1 MNQLLDLV
9 VEAHGG
15 LERWRAIA
23 RLDVSLSFSGSFLR
37 MKGYPEGLPDITAR
51 IKMRQPVVSIRP
63 YMRVDGCGQFTPDRV
78 WIDDDK
84 GHVLNQRIEPR
95 ASFAGHALETP
106 WDQLQLLYFVSYGL
120 WNYFNTP
127 FFLIQPG
134 FEVREIEP
142 HEENGE
148 IWRRLHV
155 RFPGEVP
162 AHCREQIFF
171 FNQKGLLQRVDYAP
185 DVVAAS
191 PASHYCFDHETF
203 SGLVFPTLRRV
214 VQRTSAGP
222 ELSGPTAILLQIADV
237 AVVA

>member
-1 MNQLLDLV
+1 MNQLLDLA

-15 LERWRAIA
+15 LERWRAIE
-23 RLDVSLSFSGSFLR
+23 RLEVSLSCSGFSFLW
-37 MKGYPEGLPDITAR
+37 MKGYPEGLPNITAR
-51 IKMRQPVVSIRP
+51 IKMRRPVVSIRP
-63 YMRVDGCGQFTPDRV
+63 YTRVDGCGHFTPDRV

-84 GHVLNQRIEPR
+84 GHVLKQCIEPR

-148 IWRRLHV
+148 IWRCSHIAR
-155 RFPGEVP
+155 PGGHSP
-162 AHCREQIFF
+162 GSAREA
-171 FNQKGLLQRVDYAP
+171 R
-185 DVVAAS
+185 S
-191 PASHYCFDHETF
+191 PASTPP
-203 SGLVFPTLRRV
+203 GGVRG
-214 VQRTSAGP
+214 QRTRLKDRKANGP
-222 ELSGPTAILLQIADV
+222 ATKTRRLARARLWARTAPQTPR
-237 AVVA
+237 

>member
-1 MNQLLDLV
+1 MEMSRMNQLLDLA

-15 LERWRAIA
+15 LERWRAIE
-23 RLDVSLSFSGSFLR
+23 RLEVSLSCSDFSFLR
-37 MKGYPEGLPDITAR
+37 MKGYPEDLPNITAR
-51 IKMRQPVVSIRP
+51 IKMRRPVVSIRP
-63 YMRVDGCGQFTPDRV
+63 YTSVDGCGHFTPDRV

-84 GHVLNQRIEPR
+84 GYVLNQRIEPR

-148 IWRRLHV
+148 IWRCSHIAR
-155 RFPGEVP
+155 PGGHSPGGAKVFTLISAYTP
-162 AHCREQIFF
+162 VGQGGTANKIRQG
-171 FNQKGLLQRVDYAP
+171 NGTGLLSDWGSSR
-185 DVVAAS
+185 AS
-191 PASHYCFDHETF
+191 QVETAE
-203 SGLVFPTLRRV
+203 SGRKNYPTL
-214 VQRTSAGP
+214 
-222 ELSGPTAILLQIADV
+222 
-237 AVVA
+237 